1 MASSSATKKV
11 HWSHRLKEQMQSV
24 MDENTF
30 LKQKVDVLNGEL
42 NKLQLRSQ
50 SSSSNQAQN
59 PSAGNDQNDEQDGGN
74 DQNDEQDGGND
85 QNDAQ
90 DEDSDPSSGDEST
103 DEGFMTVFIIRDFD
117 INKSYEV
124 VVKPSWR
131 LKTLKSVIV
140 QKWNVCVN
148 DLVFSTGGR
157 TLIPSLTF
165 IDNSTKGNTCIH
177 IGITIKGGGKRAQ
190 SGVTK
195 KNKDMELKTLKEHI
209 SSSLLRLNAVPNR
222 SGYIDATKNDVLVLV
237 KSLETNPKGVITG
250 LLPRLTKD
258 TLRRLTSEVVSS
270 STTRASDRC
279 KKVGDI
285 IFHGRM
291 EELDEVMFQKN
302 LVCELVY
309 DALHFC
315 LLSEFGDIGGNIS
328 WGEFIDKITSVLSSP
343 PEDDPNNINLEG
355 LGLSS

>member
-1 MASSSATKKV
+1 
-11 HWSHRLKEQMQSV
+11 

-124 VVKPSWR
+124 AVKPSWR

-165 IDNSTKGNTCIH
+165 IDKLAALQGQ
-177 IGITIKGGGKRAQ
+177 GLRRACAP
-190 SGVTK
+190 
-195 KNKDMELKTLKEHI
+195 D
-209 SSSLLRLNAVPNR
+209 VPR
-222 SGYIDATKNDVLVLV
+222 
-237 KSLETNPKGVITG
+237 
-250 LLPRLTKD
+250 LLPA
-258 TLRRLTSEVVSS
+258 TS
-270 STTRASDRC
+270 
-279 KKVGDI
+279 
-285 IFHGRM
+285 
-291 EELDEVMFQKN
+291 
-302 LVCELVY
+302 
-309 DALHFC
+309 
-315 LLSEFGDIGGNIS
+315 LSGAAATCHPRS
-328 WGEFIDKITSVLSSP
+328 
-343 PEDDPNNINLEG
+343 
-355 LGLSS
+355 